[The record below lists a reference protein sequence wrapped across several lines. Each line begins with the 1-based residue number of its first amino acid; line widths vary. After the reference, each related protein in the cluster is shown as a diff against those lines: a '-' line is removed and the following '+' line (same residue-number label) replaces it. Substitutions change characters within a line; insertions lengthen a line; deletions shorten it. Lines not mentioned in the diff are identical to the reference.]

1 MATSKE
7 YIEYVVGQIQAN
19 SSYRKIFGEYMI
31 YIDGKPVLLVC
42 DDIVF
47 VKILPETKVVLGND
61 AEKGYPYDGAK
72 EHYIIDPDDR
82 EIFNEIISVL
92 RRVIPLP
99 KKRGK

>member
-1 MATSKE
+1 M
-7 YIEYVVGQIQAN
+7 
-19 SSYRKIFGEYMI
+19 
-31 YIDGKPVLLVC
+31 
-42 DDIVF
+42 
-47 VKILPETKVVLGND
+47 GND

-72 EHYIIDPDDR
+72 EHYIIDPDDT